1 MGQIYIHV
9 GLHRTGTTFLQ
20 KHVFPKIKGIKY
32 YDRYNRFRLNHNFLL
47 SIDDDTDMPILI
59 SDEGLSNYN
68 YSDYEECSAY
78 KIADRLRTLFP
89 SAKIIVVF
97 RKKEE
102 WIRSLYNFCIKAGGD
117 KDFESWRNEIFAR
130 KDIDFQEYENYL
142 KNLFDDVLVLWYEK
156 LKEKPRSFV
165 QDICNFI
172 GVPMPDFEIVK
183 ENSSLNERA
192 NKLLLAVNRSRWMP
206 DALKGLTRKTLSF
219 INR

>member
-1 MGQIYIHV
+1 MRQIYIHV

-20 KHVFPKIKGIKY
+20 KHVFPKIEGIKY
-32 YDRYNRFRLNHNFLL
+32 YDRYNRFNLNHNFIL
-47 SIDDDTDMPILI
+47 SIDDDVDMPILI

-78 KIADRLRTLFP
+78 KIADRLHALFP

-102 WIRSLYNFCIKAGGD
+102 WIRSLYNFYIKIGGD
-117 KDFESWRNEIFAR
+117 KDFESWRNEIFCR

-142 KNLFDDVLVLWYEK
+142 RNLFDNVLVLWYEK
-156 LKEKPRSFV
+156 LKRNPRLFV

-183 ENSSLNERA
+183 ENPSFNERA
-192 NKLLLAVNRSRWMP
+192 NKLLLAVNRSYWVP
-206 DALKGLTRKTLSF
+206 DALKRLTRRTLKY